1 MGFRRVS
8 KKETLIIPVARVEVS
23 MNDEKDK
30 DKKEKKDKHDD
41 HPPQGRPP
49 EKDRKVG

>member
-1 MGFRRVS
+1 
-8 KKETLIIPVARVEVS
+8 